1 MEIDRD
7 TCDYFMIGSDG
18 IWESKDNL
26 AMHNWLTDLP
36 ADMKISHKLSLL
48 FDEEVSKV

>member
-7 TCDYFMIGSDG
+7 TCSYFMIGSDG

-26 AMHNWLTDLP
+26 TIHNWLSNLP
-36 ADMKISHKLSLL
+36 LEMKISQKLSLL
-48 FDEEVSKV
+48 LD